1 MRESFGNAWEEA
13 PRLRSREGSP
23 LRRRSDCSGAVK
35 GNNRRKK
42 MASSYK
48 KSNVASTSQKR
59 KVGPKPELTEDQKQ
73 EVREAFDLFDADG
86 SGTIDVKELKVAMRA
101 LGFEPR
107 KEEMKKMIS
116 EVDKEGTGKISFN
129 DFLAV
134 MTQKMA
140 EKDTKEEILK
150 AFRLFDDDETGKIS
164 FKNLK
169 RVANELGENL
179 TDEELQEMIDEADR
193 DGDGEVNE
201 EEFLRIMKKTS
212 LY

>member
-1 MRESFGNAWEEA
+1 
-13 PRLRSREGSP
+13 
-23 LRRRSDCSGAVK
+23 
-35 GNNRRKK
+35 
-42 MASSYK
+42 MASSVK
-48 KSNVASTSQKR
+48 KPAVASASQKR
-59 KVGPKPELTEDQKQ
+59 KMGPKPELTEDQKQ

-134 MTQKMA
+134 MTQKMS

-150 AFRLFDDDETGKIS
+150 AFKLFDDDETGKIS

-201 EEFLRIMKKTS
+201 DEFLRIMKKTN

>member
-1 MRESFGNAWEEA
+1 
-13 PRLRSREGSP
+13 
-23 LRRRSDCSGAVK
+23 
-35 GNNRRKK
+35 
-42 MASSYK
+42 MASSFK
-48 KSNVASTSQKR
+48 KSNVSSTSQKR

-107 KEEMKKMIS
+107 KEEMKKMIA

-140 EKDTKEEILK
+140 EKDTKEDILK

-169 RVANELGENL
+169 RVANELGEKL

-193 DGDGEVNE
+193 DGDGEVSE